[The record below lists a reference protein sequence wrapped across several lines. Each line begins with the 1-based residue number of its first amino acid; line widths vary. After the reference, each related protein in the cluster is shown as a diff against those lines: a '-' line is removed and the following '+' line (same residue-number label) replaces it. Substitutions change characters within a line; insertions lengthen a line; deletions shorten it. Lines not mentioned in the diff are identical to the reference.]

1 MNISRIEQRVLH
13 VLARGG
19 CIRHLRD
26 GHRIVAVDCIDRDGH
41 RLADCDLATF
51 ERLRRRRLIVST
63 GGRPYV
69 ASLLGRRAVRAEF
82 DQR

>member
-13 VLARGG
+13 VLALGG
-19 CIRHLRD
+19 RIRHLRD
-26 GHRIVAVDCIDRDGH
+26 GRRIVAVDCIDRDGR

-51 ERLRRRRLIVST
+51 ERLRRRRLIRSS
-63 GGRPYV
+63 GGAPYV
-69 ASLLGRRAVRAEF
+69 LSDLGRRSVRAEF

>member
-1 MNISRIEQRVLH
+1 MNISRTEQRVLH

-19 CIRHLRD
+19 CIRHVRD
-26 GHRIVAVDCIDRDGH
+26 GAHVVAVDCIDREGR

-51 ERLRRRRLIVST
+51 ARLRRRRLIRSL
-63 GGRPYV
+63 GGAPYV
-69 ASLLGRRAVRAEF
+69 LTELGRRSVRAEF

>member
-19 CIRHLRD
+19 RIRHHRD
-26 GHRIVAVDCIDRDGH
+26 GRHIVAVDCIDRDGH
-41 RLADCDLATF
+41 RLVDCDLATF
-51 ERLRRRRLIVST
+51 ERLRRRKLIRSRA
-63 GGRPYV
+63 GAPYEV
-69 ASLLGRRAVRAEF
+69 TELGRRSVRAEF